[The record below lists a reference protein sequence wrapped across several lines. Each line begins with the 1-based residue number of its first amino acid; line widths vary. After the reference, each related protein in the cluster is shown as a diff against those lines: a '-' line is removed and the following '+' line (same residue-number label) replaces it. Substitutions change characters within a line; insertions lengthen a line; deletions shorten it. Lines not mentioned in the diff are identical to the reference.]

1 MSETPY
7 PDYVQRM
14 FAQAEAMITDPD
26 YGPIEAA
33 ALCYEVLALF
43 PDHAGAAALIH
54 KALRAPSLIRDM
66 RKSIGRH
73 IDEWDDRPWQE
84 RRRLALSY
92 RFLSRWESQD
102 ENYSLDK
109 DEMWPADVRDMA
121 EEGRHQL
128 LQDYLLGQPRGA
140 EVAWHIFTEAVRR
153 TNDPGKMMFAVGY
166 VYADQG
172 YFAEAVEMLEGA
184 LAHNA
189 APGAAQTEIR
199 RLLAEVRWWRDN
211 QERIPWI
218 PPAGDGSAR
227 RFQRMM
233 TRLDPEFAQSETA
246 VAPILEHIPPDLDNL
261 PDDFALPP
269 LLSPELTATI
279 AAHLGSTP
287 TETAVGPVDWQYL
300 DRLERGEVDITQLPE
315 WAQYLLLELDNPEQE
330 MAVLQYVLSLLANP
344 DEEE

>member
-73 IDEWDDRPWQE
+73 IDEWDGRPWQE

-109 DEMWPADVRDMA
+109 DEMWPADREAFEKYWKQALHELRIDPPVREHLRGVAAMVFLPWPLRLAGPLNLSVGHAFSGTYRDA
-121 EEGRHQL
+121 
-128 LQDYLLGQPRGA
+128 PR
-140 EVAWHIFTEAVRR
+140 
-153 TNDPGKMMFAVGY
+153 
-166 VYADQG
+166 
-172 YFAEAVEMLEGA
+172 L
-184 LAHNA
+184 
-189 APGAAQTEIR
+189 
-199 RLLAEVRWWRDN
+199 
-211 QERIPWI
+211 
-218 PPAGDGSAR
+218 AR
-227 RFQRMM
+227 RR
-233 TRLDPEFAQSETA
+233 RA
-246 VAPILEHIPPDLDNL
+246 IL
-261 PDDFALPP
+261 
-269 LLSPELTATI
+269 
-279 AAHLGSTP
+279 G
-287 TETAVGPVDWQYL
+287 
-300 DRLERGEVDITQLPE
+300 
-315 WAQYLLLELDNPEQE
+315 
-330 MAVLQYVLSLLANP
+330 
-344 DEEE
+344 